1 MSKTAMNEMPRPMPN
16 LAAKVGGASP
26 TKEDMIDS
34 VLRRKLDSH
43 QISTLARIYLP
54 FIPVGAVVVLIVSKI

>member
-43 QISTLARIYLP
+43 
-54 FIPVGAVVVLIVSKI
+54 